1 MQIKKKITCIEIPPS
16 VKKEIAEELGCT
28 VDTVY
33 NALNL
38 TLPRQGEQP
47 DRIRKMAMDR
57 GGVVT
62 DKIKWIAV
70 PDDTFI
76 KQGIKQ

>member
-1 MQIKKKITCIEIPPS
+1 
-16 VKKEIAEELGCT
+16 

-38 TLPRQGEQP
+38 TLPTQGEQP

-62 DKIKWIAV
+62 DKIKWINA
-70 PDDTFI
+70 PDDAFI
-76 KQGIKQ
+76 KQGITK